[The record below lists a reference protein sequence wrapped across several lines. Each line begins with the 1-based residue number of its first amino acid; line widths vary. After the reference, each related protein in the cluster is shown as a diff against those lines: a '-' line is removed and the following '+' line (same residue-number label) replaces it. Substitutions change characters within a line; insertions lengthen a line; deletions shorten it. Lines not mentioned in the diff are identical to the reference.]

1 MHSDAK
7 NKLDQDLECPE
18 NLNDQMVGSDSGQ
31 AVNDD
36 DFQDSVNDGSSQ
48 YEDIENDGQYLDEEE
63 RQEEYDASNANI

>member
-1 MHSDAK
+1 
-7 NKLDQDLECPE
+7 
-18 NLNDQMVGSDSGQ
+18 MVGSESGN

-36 DFQDSVNDGSSQ
+36 DFQDSVNEGSSQ